1 MFLFGSKGR
10 RLKAA
15 ALGLIFVSA
24 VTLFGCGKQQAAQG
38 PKEVPVKSMDVIRR
52 DTPNVYEFTGFIEA
66 QKEAVLQAQVS
77 GKITGKFFKGGEQ
90 VEEGQLLYTIDN
102 RLYEGAYLNAKAN
115 YARAQADQL
124 RLSQDLERYEKLY
137 ADAAVSRQQYDLA
150 IAQAAQADAA
160 AAAAGAALHNAE
172 VDLGETEVRA
182 PFAGRVNTSDLSV
195 GNSVTAMN
203 TVLLKISD
211 YNPVKVKFTISE
223 NEYLT
228 LMKARGEKEASALTG
243 LYLILSDGSKY
254 SEGGRVVEVDK
265 GIADGTGTLTIKAE
279 FPNENRIL
287 MPGMFA
293 RVEANAGIRKQAILV
308 PQRAVK
314 DILYKKFVAV
324 IDGENKVQLKEV
336 KLGRNVGRLVIV
348 ESGIEGN
355 EKIVVEG
362 IQSVNNG
369 VTVKQEPITEADLE
383 KAVAR

>member
-10 RLKAA
+10 RLKAV
-15 ALGLIFVSA
+15 ALGLTLASA
-24 VTLFGCGKQQAAQG
+24 VTMFGCGKQQVAQG
-38 PKEVPVKSMDVIRR
+38 PREVPVKSMEVIRR

-77 GKITGKFFKGGEQ
+77 GKITGKYFKGGEQ

-102 RLYEGAYLNAKAN
+102 RLYEGAYLNARAN
-115 YARAQADQL
+115 YARTQADQL
-124 RLSQDLERYEKLY
+124 RLSQDLTRYEKLY
-137 ADAAVSRQQYDLA
+137 AEAAISRQQYDLA
-150 IAQAAQADAA
+150 ISQAAQAEAEVAA
-160 AAAAGAALHNAE
+160 AEAALRNAE

-182 PFAGRVNTSDLSV
+182 PFTGRVSTSDLSI

-203 TVLLKISD
+203 TVLLKVSD
-211 YNPVKVKFTISE
+211 YDPVKVKFTISE
-223 NEYLT
+223 NEYLL
-228 LMKARGEKEASALTG
+228 LMKGRNEKDTDALTG

-254 SEGGRVVEVDK
+254 GEGGRIVEIDK

-287 MPGMFA
+287 LPGMFA

-336 KLGRNVGRLVIV
+336 TLGRNVGRLVIV

-362 IQSVNNG
+362 IQDVGNG
-369 VTVKQEPITEADLE
+369 VTVRQEPITEADLE